1 MLETPVAG
9 HFLDLVPLCSVTANL
24 ADRVVIPVGP
34 SGTRAIVEVLS
45 MRYEGERLKASMKG
59 KTSADWLTIAPDGK
73 SATADVRC
81 CIETDDGVPI
91 FVQYNGK
98 IVFSKEGLPSKL
110 VVAPRF
116 ETDDARYGWLNRV
129 QAIGV
134 GNFYVHNKMLTYE
147 FFEVRPTP

>member
-1 MLETPVAG
+1 MPEASVAG
-9 HFLDLVPLCSVTANL
+9 HFLELVPLCSVTANL
-24 ADRVVIPVGP
+24 ADRLVIPAGP
-34 SGTRAIVEVLS
+34 FGARAIVEVLS
-45 MRYEGERLKASMKG
+45 MRYEGERLQANLKG
-59 KTSADWLTIAPDGK
+59 KTSADWLIIAPDGK

-98 IVFSKEGLPSKL
+98 IIFSQPGQASKL

-116 ETDDARYGWLNRV
+116 EAADARYGWLNSV

-134 GNFYVHNKMLTYE
+134 GNFHVQNKMLTYE
-147 FFEVRPTP
+147 FFEVRPKS